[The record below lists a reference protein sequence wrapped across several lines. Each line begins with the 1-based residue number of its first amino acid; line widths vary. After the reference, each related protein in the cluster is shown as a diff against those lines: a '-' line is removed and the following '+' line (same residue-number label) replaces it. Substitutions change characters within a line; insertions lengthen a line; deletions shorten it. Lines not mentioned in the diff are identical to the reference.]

1 MLALVVVSGDYHGN
15 SGQQQGQF
23 HRLGVEEKAQ
33 LQMVALRQQEQER
46 LLEEGQGQ
54 YAVAGMR
61 MEERNMAGGPGFQ
74 RHQVM
79 DYEYQGGRSVSHFLA
94 RTPSPLPPF

>member
-54 YAVAGMR
+54 YAVAGAGMR

-79 DYEYQGGRSVSHFLA
+79 DYEYQGGRSVGHFLA
-94 RTPSPLPPF
+94 RTPSPPF